1 MVTQTFPVFL
11 GSYRHLAHLGTVSKF
26 AHTDGVLSW
35 VASTEIEDG
44 SCEASHI
51 MTKNG
56 RCCVKENSPNLLP
69 E

>member
-1 MVTQTFPVFL
+1 MTQTFPVFL

-35 VASTEIEDG
+35 VASQGIEKG
-44 SCEASHI
+44 SCRASPI

-56 RCCVKENSPNLLP
+56 RCCVKENFPNLLP